1 MDKIDA
7 VMRRFPQYAYN
18 PEDTNSALYKLIN
31 AIVSELNIVVSNID
45 RLNND
50 IGIDTVSPDDLYNR
64 FGSLLNIPRN
74 DGETDEQY
82 RDRLKVSVTALSGGT
97 AEAIKYAIACGLGIN
112 DNQTEM
118 DKIRVYDAWDY
129 DGSESVN
136 KDNGYVVCTIDLD
149 NNKYSTEIEDIVA
162 SSANNVKASGVIIQ
176 FIYYNYR
183 VVYYSEL
190 DDITY
195 VSLNTL
201 EYNKVGE

>member
-7 VMRRFPQYAYN
+7 VMRRFPKYAYN
-18 PEDTNSALYKLIN
+18 PEDTNSALYKLID
-31 AIVSELNIVVSNID
+31 AIVRELNIVASNIN
-45 RLNND
+45 RLNNN
-50 IGIDTVSPDDLYNR
+50 ISIDTVSPDDLYSR
-64 FGSLLNIPRN
+64 FGSLLNIPKN

-82 RDRLKVSVTALSGGT
+82 RHRLKVSITALSGGT
-97 AEAIKYAIACGLGIN
+97 ADAIKYAIACGLGIN
-112 DNQTEM
+112 NDQTEM
-118 DKIRVYDAWDY
+118 DKIHVYDAWDY
-129 DGSESVN
+129 DGTESVN
-136 KDNGYVVCTIDLD
+136 KDNGYVVCTIDLN
-149 NNKYSTEIEDIVA
+149 NNKYSAEIEDIVA

-190 DDITY
+190 DNITY